1 MQLFLVKGQ
10 MYQNGIKSEN
20 FNIYYAKQ
28 YYKGALD
35 IWEKF
40 KLDKEKDR
48 VERNQQKGY
57 ENLKNKCL
65 AVLNNLNSMYI
76 IESQNTLSTNKLIS
90 NDLLKDREKLYLLLD
105 AFHQIIAK
113 SEGIDDT
120 ESYKNIAFS
129 YANIIKIEY
138 KLLKNEKN

>member
-1 MQLFLVKGQ
+1 

-35 IWEKF
+35 ICEKF

-65 AVLNNLNSMYI
+65 AGLNNLNSMYI

>member
-1 MQLFLVKGQ
+1 
-10 MYQNGIKSEN
+10 
-20 FNIYYAKQ
+20 
-28 YYKGALD
+28 
-35 IWEKF
+35 
-40 KLDKEKDR
+40 
-48 VERNQQKGY
+48 
-57 ENLKNKCL
+57 
-65 AVLNNLNSMYI
+65 MYI

-90 NDLLKDREKLYLLLD
+90 NDLLKDRKKLYLLFD
-105 AFHQIIAK
+105 AFHQIIVK

>member
-1 MQLFLVKGQ
+1 
-10 MYQNGIKSEN
+10 
-20 FNIYYAKQ
+20 
-28 YYKGALD
+28 
-35 IWEKF
+35 
-40 KLDKEKDR
+40 
-48 VERNQQKGY
+48 
-57 ENLKNKCL
+57 
-65 AVLNNLNSMYI
+65 MYI